1 MIADSKLVY
10 GEDGSYIIFVPNF
23 LDVEEYG
30 EHTFIAHMEGT
41 PKVLYREW
49 MRHKDEVLKGRIL
62 YGIKDKDYFQNNSI
76 EIEEGLYEY
85 IDKKYR

>member
-41 PKVLYREW
+41 PKVLFREW
-49 MRHKDEVLKGRIL
+49 MRHKDIIKGRVF
-62 YGIKDKDYFQNNSI
+62 YSIKEQDFFQNNSI

>member
-1 MIADSKLVY
+1 
-10 GEDGSYIIFVPNF
+10 
-23 LDVEEYG
+23 
-30 EHTFIAHMEGT
+30 MEGT

-62 YGIKDKDYFQNNSI
+62 YSIKDKDYFKNTSE
-76 EIEEGLYEY
+76 EIQEGLYEY